1 MSKRLTIWFLSLGI
15 ISLLFYSCLPDPLE
29 VEGVPTIKPQIVVS
43 SQILTDQSLVVL
55 LTKSF
60 GALDASDDSDPQA
73 LLNQIAIND
82 ALVTITGPQG
92 TDTLNFIDT
101 GVYGG
106 LTNLLEGGKSYTL
119 QVKSP
124 TMGEVKASTLV
135 KPQVRFDQIE
145 TGLFFNGFDDTLAQV
160 THQFQD
166 LPGKNYY
173 MLNVQ
178 RFRQQNLE
186 EQLLNPRAFI
196 RLLTDEA
203 FDGKMYSETFRVFPT
218 DFSEGD
224 TVAVYLS
231 NISEEYYRFIKLR
244 EDNRFSFVEFLGEPI
259 NYPSN
264 VEGGKGFFNLYLP
277 DIRVFRLSANN

>member
-203 FDGKMYSETFRVFPT
+203 FDGNMYSETFRVFPT

>member
-1 MSKRLTIWFLSLGI
+1 MSKRIAIWIFNMGL
-15 ISLLFYSCLPDPLE
+15 ISILFYSCLPDPLE
-29 VEGVPTIKPQIVVS
+29 VEGVPKIKSQIVVS
-43 SQILTDQSLVVL
+43 SQILTDRSLVVM

-60 GALDASDDSDPQA
+60 GALDASDDSDPQE

-82 ALVTITGPQG
+82 ATVLITGPQG
-92 TDTLNFIDT
+92 TDTLYFISS
-101 GVYGG
+101 GIYGG
-106 LTNLLEGGKSYTL
+106 ISNQLAGGESYTL
-119 QVKSP
+119 QVSSP
-124 TMGEVKASTLV
+124 SMGEVKASTTV

-145 TGLFFNGFDDTLAQV
+145 AELFFNGFDDTLAQI
-160 THQFQD
+160 TYRFQD
-166 LPGKNYY
+166 LPGRNYY

-178 RFRQQNLE
+178 RFRQNNLE

-196 RLLTDEA
+196 RLLADET
-203 FDGKMYSETFRVFPT
+203 FDEELYAEDFRVFPT
-218 DFSEGD
+218 DFSNGD

-244 EDNRFSFVEFLGEPI
+244 VDNRFSFVEFLGEPI

-277 DIRVFRLSANN
+277 DIRLFRLSVKE

>member
-1 MSKRLTIWFLSLGI
+1 M
-15 ISLLFYSCLPDPLE
+15 LFYSCLPDPLE
-29 VEGVPTIKPQIVVS
+29 VDGVPKIKPQIVVS
-43 SQILTDQSLVVL
+43 SQILTDRSLVVL

-60 GALDASDDSDPQA
+60 GALDASDDSDPQE

-82 ALVTITGPQG
+82 ATVTVTGPQG
-92 TDTLNFIDT
+92 TDTLNFISS
-101 GVYGG
+101 GFYGG
-106 LTNLLEGGKSYTL
+106 ITNRLAGGESYTL
-119 QVKSP
+119 QVTSP
-124 TMGEVKASTLV
+124 SMGEVKASTTV
-135 KPQVRFDQIE
+135 KPQVRFDEIE
-145 TGLFFNGFDDTLAQV
+145 AELFFNGFDDTLAQI
-160 THQFQD
+160 THRFQD
-166 LPGKNYY
+166 LPGRNYY

-196 RLLTDEA
+196 RLLTDQT
-203 FDGKMYSETFRVFPT
+203 FDGQLYAENFRVFPT
-218 DFSEGD
+218 DFSTGD

-244 EDNRFSFVEFLGEPI
+244 VDNRFSFVEFLGEPI

-277 DIRVFRLSANN
+277 DIRLFMLRIKE